1 MRRDPVVDLV
11 RAVAVVGVIA
21 GHWLVT
27 AIVATPRGLVVDSPL
42 RWSPDLTPLS
52 WVLQTLGLFFFAGG
66 FAAARSRTGW
76 WRRVWALAVPVAL
89 VLACWALTLTGLV
102 ARGLPTDTASL
113 VVHLVT
119 SPLWFLGVYLLLQA
133 LMPVASRL
141 DRTCGAWAV
150 LPLAALAIVAEIG
163 GFAEINVLVVWWVPW
178 QLGIVVARRGFERV
192 WGLPLLALGIAGYAV
207 AVTLAGYPASAVG
220 GTADRSNLAPPSP
233 AALSLA
239 LAQVGLVLAL
249 EPLARRVRSRV
260 LDWINTHALALFLV
274 HQSAM
279 LTVTLAATAAGP
291 VPGLH
296 TSPADPSWP
305 LVRLLWL
312 PVFAIALL
320 VWVFALRG
328 RLPSWPRRDLESR
341 T

>member
-27 AIVATPRGLVVDSPL
+27 AVVATPDGLVVDSPL

-76 WRRVWALAVPVAL
+76 WRKVVALAVPVAL
-89 VLACWALTLTGLV
+89 VLVCWALVLTGLV
-102 ARGLPTDTASL
+102 LRGTSPDTASL

-119 SPLWFLGVYLLLQA
+119 SPLWFLGVYLLLLA
-133 LMPVASRL
+133 IMPVARWL
-141 DRTCGAWAV
+141 DRVCGAWAV
-150 LPLAALAIVAEIG
+150 PPLVALVVVAEVG
-163 GFAEINVLVVWWVPW
+163 DFAAINVVAAWWVPW
-178 QLGIVVARRGFERV
+178 QIGVVVARRGFDRA
-192 WGLPLLALGIAGYAV
+192 WGLPLLAVGIAGYVV
-207 AVTLAGYPASAVG
+207 AVTVAGYPASAVG
-220 GTADRSNLAPPSP
+220 GTAERSNLAPPSP

-239 LAQVGLVLAL
+239 LAQIGLVLTL

-260 LDWINTHALALFLV
+260 AEWINTHALALFLV

-279 LTVTLAATAAGP
+279 LTVTLVAAVAGA

-296 TSPADPSWP
+296 TSPAEPGWLP
-305 LVRLLWL
+305 LRLLWL
-312 PVFAIALL
+312 PVFTIALL
-320 VWVFALRG
+320 CWVFALRG
-328 RLPSWPRRDLESR
+328 RFPSWPRRGLRSR